1 MDDIFMEQT
10 LETLAAVFRREI
22 IVPSKVQ
29 SMSNEKIERLSVTAI
44 EDRVRL
50 SELCKEDE
58 EKDSGPLFGSR
69 SVGSPSS
76 SKTSDVPSTDTILE
90 ERMRLFNS
98 RGPRSRRSK
107 SISVACFSI

>member
-1 MDDIFMEQT
+1 MDDIFMEQN
-10 LETLAAVFRREI
+10 LETLAAVFQQEI

-29 SMSNEKIERLSVTAI
+29 SMSNEKIERLGVTAI

-76 SKTSDVPSTDTILE
+76 SKTRDIPSTDTILE